1 MWSSHHTIVTDASK
15 ESMWQIWADVDKW
28 RLWDE
33 AVEQS
38 ELSGEFAT
46 GARFMLKPDGGPAVA
61 GVIMDCRRNRS
72 FSGVTSLPLAK
83 MEFVHEMV
91 NVADG
96 VQLTHGVNI
105 SGPLSFVWAR
115 VIGKKSVAGL
125 PSAMN
130 NLVRLAKG
138 LDIHA

>member
-1 MWSSHHTIVTDASK
+1 MWSSHHTIVTDVAK
-15 ESMWQIWADVDKW
+15 EAIWQIWADVDNW

-33 AVEQS
+33 AVEAC
-38 ELSGEFAT
+38 ELSGEFKT
-46 GARFMLKPDGGPAVA
+46 GARFTLKPVGGPAVA
-61 GVIMDCRRNRS
+61 GVVTDCQPNRS
-72 FSGVTSLPLAK
+72 FADVTSLPLAK
-83 MEFVHEMV
+83 MEFVHELV
-91 NVADG
+91 DVAGG

-115 VIGKKSVAGL
+115 VIGKKTVAGL

-138 LDIHA
+138 LDTHD